1 MAKGCHA
8 VPGVIFRCHNEMFC
22 PGGPAGSC
30 AEGRDVG
37 SVACFHC
44 ERGKKELNLG
54 RSERQDQW
62 IVCISMNLVPVII
75 CSGNL
80 RVSGNYCKQL
90 LD

>member
-44 ERGKKELNLG
+44 EQGKKELNLG
-54 RSERQDQW
+54 RFERQDQW
-62 IVCISMNLVPVII
+62 IVCIYESCASHYL
-75 CSGNL
+75 L
-80 RVSGNYCKQL
+80 REPEGIW
-90 LD
+90 